1 MRKLVLLISFFL
13 SVSVFN
19 SYPSDDCHII
29 YGMWSIYKPYEW
41 LNDHKQPKGMNVDL
55 LKALTDAAGC
65 TYEIVPGNYKDN
77 LHKLES
83 GEIDMMSISPVRAA
97 NKFAAHIPTSIVLY
111 RSIFTRTDMP
121 YLTNM
126 DELRGKTVLVVK
138 NTYSHSYLVEHGDEY
153 NIRTVTYDTSPEA
166 MQALSDGEGDA
177 LLSTMELALNSAY
190 QIGVKNIRSSF
201 IPNIPAI
208 YGFCVN
214 KNNNELYEK
223 MLKAM
228 EEIKRN
234 GVYFEIIKKWHI
246 RDISTPSWYYYT
258 LIALAAVIVAA
269 FIILIWN
276 KMLKKQVQRKTA
288 SLRSLSSLFQMVLDA
303 MPECIYL
310 ISKEGKVSWTN
321 VNNTQ
326 KRTYPMENI
335 QKEVESAIHENKCF
349 DLTRLSNDARSWR
362 IVAVNLDNQQDRLLV
377 IMSEITENVKLRD
390 EALMAVRLAA
400 IGEMAATMAH
410 EINNPTA
417 LIGLNMD
424 LIKRIHNGIGSYVS
438 DHPDGFSDLDKY
450 VDGWT
455 SARKTLEEAEDNI
468 SESLR
473 RITTVIR
480 ELKAYSVS
488 KPNTF
493 EVIDIK
499 RTVNDALKFIG
510 FFTKKY
516 TNCFVFDAKD
526 NLNKVYANPFQMEQ
540 VVINL
545 IQNACY
551 ALTEKKQKIVCSL
564 ENTADNKY
572 VKLSVTDEGR
582 GINNEIINDI
592 WNPFFTTRRNQG
604 GTGLG
609 LAIISRIVK
618 EHKGY
623 HELSSIQGKGT
634 VVSLYLPSV
643 GKNEV

>member
-1 MRKLVLLISFFL
+1 
-13 SVSVFN
+13 
-19 SYPSDDCHII
+19 
-29 YGMWSIYKPYEW
+29 MWSIYKPYEW
-41 LNDHKQPKGMNVDL
+41 LNDHRQPVGMNVDL
-55 LKALTDAAGC
+55 LKALTKAAGC
-65 TYEIVPGNYKDN
+65 SYEIVSGNYKDN
-77 LHKLES
+77 LRKLES
-83 GEIDMMSISPVRAA
+83 GEIDMMSISPVRSA
-97 NKFAAHIPTSIVLY
+97 NRFAAPIPTSIVLY
-111 RSIFTRTDMP
+111 RYIFTRTDMP

-126 DELRGKTVLVVK
+126 DQLKGKTVLVVK

-153 NIRTVTYDTSPEA
+153 NIHIVTYDTSPEA
-166 MQALSDGEGDA
+166 MRALSDGVGDA

-201 IPNIPAI
+201 IPNVPAI

-214 KNNNELYEK
+214 KNNKELFEK

-258 LIALAAVIVAA
+258 LIALAAVIIAA

-288 SLRSLSSLFQMVLDA
+288 SLSSLSSLFQMVLDA

-310 ISKEGKVSWTN
+310 IGKDGQVSWTN
-321 VNNTQ
+321 VNNAQ
-326 KRTYPMENI
+326 KMRYPITNI
-335 QKEVESAIHENKCF
+335 QKEIKSAIHENKCF
-349 DLTRLSNDARSWR
+349 DLTRLSNDACSWR
-362 IVAVNLDNQQDRLLV
+362 IVAVTLDNQQDRLLV

-417 LIGLNMD
+417 LICLNMD
-424 LIKRIHNGIGSYVS
+424 LIKRIHNGINSYVN
-438 DHPDGFSDLDKY
+438 DHPNSFSDLDKY
-450 VDGWT
+450 VEGWV
-455 SARKTLEEAEDNI
+455 SARKTVEEAEINI

-473 RITTVIR
+473 RITTVIH

-493 EVIDIK
+493 EIIDIK
-499 RTVNDALKFIG
+499 KTVNDALKFIG

-516 TNCFVFDAKD
+516 TNCFVFNADD
-526 NLNKVYANPFQMEQ
+526 NLSKIYANPFQMEQ

-564 ENTADNKY
+564 ENTEDNKY

-634 VVSLYLPSV
+634 VVSLYFPSFE
-643 GKNEV
+643 KNEV

>member
-1 MRKLVLLISFFL
+1 
-13 SVSVFN
+13 
-19 SYPSDDCHII
+19 
-29 YGMWSIYKPYEW
+29 
-41 LNDHKQPKGMNVDL
+41 
-55 LKALTDAAGC
+55 
-65 TYEIVPGNYKDN
+65 
-77 LHKLES
+77 
-83 GEIDMMSISPVRAA
+83 
-97 NKFAAHIPTSIVLY
+97 
-111 RSIFTRTDMP
+111 
-121 YLTNM
+121 
-126 DELRGKTVLVVK
+126 
-138 NTYSHSYLVEHGDEY
+138 
-153 NIRTVTYDTSPEA
+153 
-166 MQALSDGEGDA
+166 
-177 LLSTMELALNSAY
+177 
-190 QIGVKNIRSSF
+190 
-201 IPNIPAI
+201 
-208 YGFCVN
+208 
-214 KNNNELYEK
+214 
-223 MLKAM
+223 
-228 EEIKRN
+228 
-234 GVYFEIIKKWHI
+234 
-246 RDISTPSWYYYT
+246 
-258 LIALAAVIVAA
+258 
-269 FIILIWN
+269 
-276 KMLKKQVQRKTA
+276 
-288 SLRSLSSLFQMVLDA
+288 
-303 MPECIYL
+303 
-310 ISKEGKVSWTN
+310 
-321 VNNTQ
+321 
-326 KRTYPMENI
+326 
-335 QKEVESAIHENKCF
+335 
-349 DLTRLSNDARSWR
+349 
-362 IVAVNLDNQQDRLLV
+362 
-377 IMSEITENVKLRD
+377 
-390 EALMAVRLAA
+390 MAVRLAA

-564 ENTADNKY
+564 ENTEDNKY